1 MLYKIFLL
9 GVIIFSSISIGNII
23 VGEKEQRLKALSEL
37 ENCIKAMRNGMVYQG
52 MTFYEALKHTGRA
65 GLNGFFGNCAEI
77 LRQHP
82 EWEARQVYDQALKEP
97 GEKMG
102 YLQEPEKEAL
112 RDLLM
117 RLSTALVV
125 EQISDAAAIF
135 FRQLHMIHG
144 ELLEAQR
151 TKSRAIKTVCLL
163 CGLATAVILV

>member
-52 MTFYEALKHTGRA
+52 MTFYEALKHTGRV

-97 GEKMG
+97 GKRWDICRNRKRRRCG
-102 YLQEPEKEAL
+102 
-112 RDLLM
+112 
-117 RLSTALVV
+117 
-125 EQISDAAAIF
+125 IF
-135 FRQLHMIHG
+135 LCVSP
-144 ELLEAQR
+144 QR
-151 TKSRAIKTVCLL
+151 WWWNRFPMPPRFFSVSSI
-163 CGLATAVILV
+163 